1 MPAIARTRVDLPA
14 PLAPMIP
21 TVDPRGTWNETFLTA
36 SISRTVRSRR
46 PSRTTVDLNVGF
58 FSSDVL

>member
-1 MPAIARTRVDLPA
+1 MPAMVRTRVDLPA
-14 PLAPMIP
+14 PLAPRIP
-21 TVDPRGTWNETFLTA
+21 TTDPRTISSDTFFTA

-46 PSRTTVDLNVGF
+46 PIRTSVLLNVGR